1 MKTFLALTCWTAIVL
16 GGGVLQA
23 ATPAQAPAAN
33 GSDQTFKTGTEEVVL
48 DVVVRDK
55 KNRPIDDLKAS
66 DFQVYDNGVKRQ
78 VKSFRLVQGNEAT
91 SADGHTAPLD
101 AMRQVRLLTLIFD
114 NLDVEGRRLSRDAGF
129 SLLKDELQPNVF
141 ISVLAIDHALEVIQP
156 FTNDRG
162 LLRKAIERVTGGANN
177 FGSDTAAATEELQ
190 QMLGPNQAGQG
201 MADQAGSISNG
212 ATGPNGPASAA
223 SASAGANAVMAQMM
237 LQIVQS
243 KQRDSGIDLGRA
255 KVFALLDVVKQ
266 QYLLPGRKT
275 ILYFTPGFS
284 IPLGMEQP
292 FKSVISIA
300 NRSNVSFYALDA
312 RGLGEGSQNAGSTAQ
327 LQDALSAS
335 DENYRRGNVSMANA
349 QSVDSAIAAGRAN
362 VQNTLAELADSTG
375 GFLIANTN
383 DFRGQLKHLT
393 EDIETYYE
401 VSYDPGIENYDG
413 SFRKVSVRTDVPNA
427 RVQSRSGYFALPPAI
442 RNQAVLSAY
451 EVPLL
456 KALDTMPVP
465 TTFHFETAAL
475 HFKGADNAPECVL
488 VLDVPVGNLTFA
500 QDKTTHQYDGT
511 LAYVVLVK
519 NANGEIVKKVNGE
532 VPLKLD
538 PDKLESVKA
547 TSHFIDVQYFSL
559 PPGRYTLASA
569 LLDREGN
576 RVSARKSVFMMP
588 NADSSL
594 LSSVTPIRDM
604 KPKADTSPADPLLM
618 EDRVISPEVNAT
630 VDKANT
636 KGLSF
641 YMVIYPDKATA
652 DKPVLQMQISKD
664 GQVLGGG
671 APPLGNPDAQG
682 RIQYVATVP
691 VSQLTAGD
699 YQIRF
704 LVKQGS
710 HASDETV
717 AFAVE

>member
-1 MKTFLALTCWTAIVL
+1 MAA
-16 GGGVLQA
+16 GGSVLQA
-23 ATPAQAPAAN
+23 ASTAQAPKA
-33 GSDQTFKTGTEEVVL
+33 GDQQTFKTGTEEVVL

-55 KNRPIDDLKAS
+55 KNHPLNDLKAS
-66 DFQVYDNGVKRQ
+66 DFQIYDNGVRRQ

-91 SADGHTAPLD
+91 SADGRTAPLD

-114 NLDVEGRRLSRDAGF
+114 NLDVEGRRLSRDAGL

-141 ISVLAIDHALEVIQP
+141 LSVLAIDHAVEVIQP
-156 FTNDRG
+156 FTNDRA
-162 LLRKAIERVTGGANN
+162 LLKKAIERVTGGANN
-177 FGSDTAAATEELQ
+177 FGSDTAIATQELE
-190 QMLGPNQAGQG
+190 QMLGPNKAGQG
-201 MADQAGSISNG
+201 LADQTGSISNG
-212 ATGPNGPASAA
+212 ATGPNGPASAGSA
-223 SASAGANAVMAQMM
+223 SASANAIMARMM
-237 LQIVQS
+237 LQIVQA
-243 KQRDSGIDLGRA
+243 KQRDASFDLGRS
-255 KVFALLDVVKQ
+255 KIFALLQVVRQ

-284 IPLGMEQP
+284 IPEGMEEP

-312 RGLGEGSQNAGSTAQ
+312 RGLNEGLQNAASTSE
-327 LQDALSAS
+327 LKDALSAS
-335 DENYRRGNVSMANA
+335 AENLKRGNVSIANA
-349 QSVDSAIAAGRAN
+349 QSADTAIMAGRAN
-362 VQNTLAELADSTG
+362 VQNTLADLADSTG

-383 DFRGQLKHLT
+383 DFRGQLKRLT

-427 RVQSRSGYFALPPAI
+427 RIQSRAGYFALPPAI

-465 TTFHFETAAL
+465 KTFGFETAAL
-475 HFKGADNAPECVL
+475 HYKGTDSSPECVV
-488 VLDVPVGNLTFA
+488 VLDIPVGNLTFSE
-500 QDKTTHQYDGT
+500 DKTTHQYSGNV
-511 LAYVVLVK
+511 AYLILVK
-519 NANGEIVKKVNGE
+519 NANGEVVKKLNAE

-538 PDKLESVKA
+538 ADKLASVKA
-547 TSHFIDVQYFSL
+547 SSHFIDVQYFSL
-559 PPGRYTLASA
+559 PPGRYTLSSA

-576 RVSARKSVFMMP
+576 RVSARKSVFIMP
-588 NADSSL
+588 DADSSLL

-604 KPKADTSPADPLLM
+604 KPKAETPNTDPLLM
-618 EDRVISPEVNAT
+618 QDRVISPEVNPT

-641 YMVIYPDKATA
+641 YMVIYPDKSSSE
-652 DKPVLQMQISKD
+652 KPTLQMQISKD

-671 APPLGNPDAQG
+671 APPLGSPDALG

-691 VSQLTAGD
+691 VAQLSTGD
-699 YQIRF
+699 YQMRF

-717 AFAVE
+717 SFAVE